1 MCLKRFI
8 RRKIDEM
15 AVRAIG
21 VSATQIKHFL
31 EDAEDE
37 PIQKSVSGATDLY
50 LKQIE
55 RNFPNFCSSEAE
67 NEISQ
72 YVEQYAAKQGGTNIR
87 INRIS
92 ISGYRKYDTYATIQ
106 YQCSTGFNRP
116 EGNRYET
123 RYILDYTLKIKDNG
137 SASAVMKCPNCGAAL
152 QHTDILQ
159 CPYCDIKI
167 IRDTI
172 LSWDVTSIKEK

>member
-1 MCLKRFI
+1 MWLKRFI
-8 RRKIDEM
+8 RRKINEM
-15 AVRAIG
+15 TVRTIG
-21 VSATQIKHFL
+21 ISATQLQSFL
-31 EDAEDE
+31 EEAENE
-37 PIQKSVSGATDLY
+37 PTPKSVSGATELY
-50 LKQIE
+50 LKQIS
-55 RNFPNFCSSEAE
+55 RDFPDFCPSEAK

-72 YVEQYAAKQGGTNIR
+72 YIEQYAAKQGGTNIR